1 MTITEKNIEKA
12 IAYFEG
18 LDDDKQE
25 KLANKLL
32 DEQAYLSTFVQ
43 QNIDNLFP
51 EGEQIVDFTYNIYY
65 TILYIIQSKKK
76 DQYTIVDKKKLVE
89 VLEKEDYK
97 HSQEE
102 LSDFIFTQYVAQDFE
117 KEEFLKAIGLLNVV
131 IKCLE
136 YTDS

>member
-89 VLEKEDYK
+89 VLEEEDYK

-102 LSDFIFTQYVAQDFE
+102 LGDFIFTQYVAQDFE

>member
-18 LDDDKQE
+18 LNDDKQE
-25 KLANKLL
+25 KLANRLL

-43 QNIDNLFP
+43 QNIDNLFQ
-51 EGEQIVDFTYNIYY
+51 EGKQIVDYTYNMYY

-76 DQYTIVDKKKLVE
+76 AQYTIIDKEKLTE
-89 VLEKEDYK
+89 ILEKEEYN

-102 LSDFIFTQYVAQDFE
+102 LGDFIFTQYVAQDFE

-136 YTDS
+136 

>member
-25 KLANKLL
+25 KLANRLL

-43 QNIDNLFP
+43 QNIDNLFG
-51 EGEQIVDFTYNIYY
+51 EGEQIIDFTYNMYY

-76 DQYTIVDKKKLVE
+76 AQYTIVDKEKLTE
-89 VLEKEDYK
+89 ILEKEEYN
-97 HSQEE
+97 HSLEE

-136 YTDS
+136 